1 MGLMDRQRAHMAKS
15 QHNTSVGRIHLIN
28 GRIQDGIRRKWS
40 VLECSAELIEAGP
53 DGQRV
58 TTTRVAAGAV
68 LAGPVGALIGGM
80 ARKGTGS
87 GWLIVRTPDGEL
99 REKVKGSKVA
109 KARELVMNLRLEQE
123 RQRGTSEV

>member
-15 QHNTSVGRIHLIN
+15 QHNTSAGRIHLIN
-28 GRIQDGIRRKWS
+28 GRIHDGIRRKWP

-58 TTTRVAAGAV
+58 TATRVAAGAV
-68 LAGPVGALIGGM
+68 LAGPVGALVGGM

-99 REKVKGSKVA
+99 REKVKGSRVA
-109 KARELVMNLRLEQE
+109 KARELVMNLQLEQE
-123 RQRGTSEV
+123 RQRSTSEM